1 MKLGKALTLLST
13 TLFLNT
19 VYAASD
25 NASSC
30 NKAYEQMDLVSA
42 ATFASKAL
50 SINQHDKDA
59 LICQGRVLSV
69 QGKLDDALSSFKLA
83 DQESKDAFD
92 KTIIALVTGHAYKD
106 AAQYEQAVA
115 SYERSLEQ
123 AKIARSKAFERVAQQ
138 SIGNVYLKA
147 MQYESA
153 LTSFLAAN
161 TLSANDNERGE
172 SYESVAQTYHLLG
185 QHDSALEYQI
195 KAFLMH
201 EKAGTLDQYAH
212 SSIELGRYYAAV
224 KNFVSAERTLNK
236 IIKFAKDQGGAY
248 YEAYGYCILAQVKS
262 ATGDLVTAKKLIEQ
276 AKQIAKTSNDQAL
289 AEEIDKEAQGV
300 I

>member
-289 AEEIDKEAQGV
+289 AEEIEKEAQGV